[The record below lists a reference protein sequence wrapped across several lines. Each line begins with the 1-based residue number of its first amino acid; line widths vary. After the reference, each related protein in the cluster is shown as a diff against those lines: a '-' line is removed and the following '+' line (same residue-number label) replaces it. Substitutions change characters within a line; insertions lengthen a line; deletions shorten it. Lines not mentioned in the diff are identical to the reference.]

1 MIEDGNKGGDAS
13 QNQAGASMMN
23 NSAMAS
29 MLKKEDDSVLLRMKR
44 YKMNESNLLIM
55 DTKSNILNILQ
66 RVLDIQNDVRLTQF
80 LTMFYKSDSE
90 NPPSELE
97 LTFIGKVLRTKKIEE
112 IFKKDVELAELKP
125 EIDGRVVSWVNSAF
139 NDKKLDLE
147 RISVADFVC
156 VLLDLILYENPNLV
170 NNAFKL
176 LVRFFQ
182 QKQAIIDLASNV

>member
-1 MIEDGNKGGDAS
+1 
-13 QNQAGASMMN
+13 
-23 NSAMAS
+23 MAS
-29 MLKKEDDSVLLRMKR
+29 MLKKEDETVLLRMKR

-80 LTMFYKSDSE
+80 LTLFYKNDSE

-112 IFKKDVELAELKP
+112 IFKKDMEMAELKP

-139 NDKKLDLE
+139 GDKKLDLE
-147 RISVADFVC
+147 TISVADFVC

-176 LVRFFQ
+176 LVRFF
-182 QKQAIIDLASNV
+182 